1 MLAVDRTRRM
11 VRKALVLATVAIVGT
26 VALAA
31 EAPEKVVVFLG
42 DSLTAGYGLPADLS
56 FPAIVERKLR
66 EDGTAVRVVN
76 AGVSGDTSAGALR
89 RVPWLL
95 RQRPDVLV
103 VELGAND
110 ALRGQPVAGIEANL
124 RSIVEQARDAGA
136 RVLLVGMR
144 VPTSYGP
151 EYAEDFAAL
160 YPKLA
165 KRLGVPLVPFLLEG
179 VAGRPGLN
187 LGDGIHP
194 NAEGQKIVAANVLP
208 HLAGLLR

>member
-1 MLAVDRTRRM
+1 M